1 MDIQTV
7 TFSKSNEISD
17 AKSDA
22 DSVLLALDEPD
33 EWSSFSTKVANAEHT
48 WESHLAVE
56 GMHCASCALNIEKTV
71 KALPGIVSAEVNATS
86 GRARLLW
93 SSAHAKPSIWIGAI
107 NKAGYRALP
116 AADALVRDDRRKSQR
131 LMLWRLLV
139 AGFCMLQ
146 VMMYTMPAYYATPGE
161 MTQDTLNLMRWA
173 SWVLTL
179 PVMLFSSGP
188 FFKSALTDIKQRQ
201 ISMDFPVS
209 LGILIAF
216 LVSSAAT
223 FEPNGWWGSEVYFD
237 SLTMLVFFLLTGRWI
252 ELRMRNKTAGALDVL
267 MRRLPSSIERRNN
280 EGQFERVA
288 VRRLMVGDEVRVLPG
303 EAFPADGTITL
314 GETKA
319 DESLLTGE
327 SKPVSK
333 ALGAEVIAGSH
344 NLSSA
349 VQVLIKRIGESTRY
363 AQIVALMERASV
375 DKPRLAI
382 LADRIAQPFL
392 LLVLLAAAGTALYLW
407 QVDQS
412 RALMTAVAVLIV
424 TCPCALS
431 LATPAAML
439 TVSGKLARTGVLVR
453 KMQALE
459 ALTNIDTIVFDK
471 TGTLTLDKMIVGNI
485 SVNSLLTETEALQIA
500 AAMARHSL
508 HPVSRALVAAAKNAE
523 TNNTQLVSGVQ
534 EVSGAGLTANSAL
547 GNLKLGSTKFC
558 DLTATEIADSESSMV
573 HLVSDQGWLASF
585 AIVESIKPSAASC
598 VRHVTEHGLQVA
610 VLSGDKLASV
620 RRVAEAVGIKDVF
633 GDCSPQDKLMHIQAL
648 QQQGKKIL
656 MVGDGLNDGPVL
668 ASAHVSMAMGQAVPL
683 AQAQSDFVVM
693 NGDLAMV
700 PYLMAQAHRTMRI
713 VKQNLTWAAIYNA
726 TCVPLAIA
734 GMLPAWLAG
743 LGMALSSLL
752 VILNAARLAKIDT
765 IQGL

>member
-1 MDIQTV
+1 MQTV
-7 TFSKSNEISD
+7 NSKLL
-17 AKSDA
+17 KQA
-22 DSVLLALDEPD
+22 DDIGLENAMVALDEPD
-33 EWSSFSTKVANAEHT
+33 EWSSFSVRIGTEANQ
-48 WESHLAVE
+48 WESNLAVE
-56 GMHCASCALNIEKTV
+56 GMHCASCALNIERTV
-71 KALPGIVSAEVNATS
+71 KALPGVISAEVNATS
-86 GRARLLW
+86 GRARLVW
-93 SSAHAKPSIWIGAI
+93 SADYTKPSVWMGAI
-107 NKAGYRALP
+107 NQAGYRALP
-116 AADALVRDDRRKSQR
+116 AADALMRDDRRKSQR

-139 AGFCMLQ
+139 AGFCMFQ
-146 VMMYTMPAYYATPGE
+146 VMMYSMPAYYASPGE
-161 MTQDTLNLMRWA
+161 MMPDTLNLLRWA

-179 PVMLFSSGP
+179 PVMFFSSGP

-201 ISMDFPVS
+201 VSMDFPVS

-223 FEPNGWWGSEVYFD
+223 FEPTGWWGSEVYFD

-267 MRRLPSSIERRNN
+267 MQRLPSSVERLNAN
-280 EGQFERVA
+280 GLFERVA

-314 GETKA
+314 GETKVN
-319 DESLLTGE
+319 ESLLTGE
-327 SKPVSK
+327 SRPVSK
-333 ALGAEVIAGSH
+333 GLSAHVIAGSH
-344 NLSSA
+344 NLTTA
-349 VQVLIKRIGESTRY
+349 VQVRIEKIGDSTRY

-392 LLVLLAAAGTALYLW
+392 ILVLLAAAGTALYLW
-407 QVDQS
+407 QVDPS

-439 TVSGKLARTGVLVR
+439 TVSGKLARSGILVR

-459 ALTNIDTIVFDK
+459 ALTKIDTIVFDK
-471 TGTLTLDKMIVGNI
+471 TGTLTLDQMVVGEI
-485 SVNSLLTETEALQIA
+485 SVNSNLTKADALAIA
-500 AAMARHSL
+500 AAMASYSL
-508 HPVSRALVAAAKNAE
+508 HPVSRALVEAAKSTARTSNS
-523 TNNTQLVSGVQ
+523 LVKDVQ
-534 EVSGAGLTANSAL
+534 EVSGSGLTAQSSM
-547 GNLKLGSTKFC
+547 GSLKLGSTIFC
-558 DLTATEIADSESSMV
+558 DLTDDDTKKTDHSVV

-585 AIVESIKPSAASC
+585 EIVESVKSDAAWC
-598 VRHVTEHGLQVA
+598 VRQVTEKGLAVA

-620 RRVAEAVGIKDVF
+620 QRVADIVGIKQVF
-633 GDCSPQDKLMHIQAL
+633 GDCSPQDKLAHIQAL
-648 QQQGKKIL
+648 QQQGKKVL

-668 ASAHVSMAMGQAVPL
+668 ASAHVSIAMGQAVPL

-693 NGDLAMV
+693 NGDLSML
-700 PYLMAQAHRTMRI
+700 PYLMTQANQTMRI
-713 VKQNLTWAAIYNA
+713 VKQNLTWAATYNA

-752 VILNAARLAKIDT
+752 VILNAARLAKMHTVFD
-765 IQGL
+765 Q

>member
-1 MDIQTV
+1 MDNPSV
-7 TFSKSNEISD
+7 TFSKLPANSDEITD
-17 AKSDA
+17 T
-22 DSVLLALDEPD
+22 DSILLALDEPD
-33 EWSSFSTKVANAEHT
+33 EWSSFSTKLPNVEHT

-86 GRARLLW
+86 GRARLVW
-93 SSAHAKPSIWIGAI
+93 SSEHTTPSIWMGAI
-107 NKAGYRALP
+107 NQAGYRALP
-116 AADALVRDDRRKSQR
+116 AADALVRNDRRKSQR

-146 VMMYTMPAYYATPGE
+146 VMMYTMPAYYASPGE

-267 MRRLPSSIERRNN
+267 MRRLPSSIERLNAD
-280 EGQFERVA
+280 GQFERIA
-288 VRRLMVGDEVRVLPG
+288 VRRLMVGDVVRVLPG
-303 EAFPADGTITL
+303 EAFPADGIITL
-314 GETKA
+314 GDTKA

-327 SKPVSK
+327 SRPVSK
-333 ALGAEVIAGSH
+333 ALGVEVIAGSH
-344 NLSSA
+344 NLSAA
-349 VQVLIKRIGESTRY
+349 VQVRITQIGDNTRY

-439 TVSGKLARTGVLVR
+439 TVSGKLARTGILVR

-485 SVNSLLTETEALQIA
+485 SVSGILSETEALQIA
-500 AAMARHSL
+500 ADMARHSL
-508 HPVSRALVAAAKNAE
+508 HPVSRALVEAAKSVALK
-523 TNNTQLVSGVQ
+523 NTKLVSAVQ
-534 EVSGAGLTANSAL
+534 EVSGAGLTAKSAW
-547 GNLKLGSTKFC
+547 GNLKLGNTRFC
-558 DLTATEIADSESSMV
+558 DLTADEMANSEGSMV
-573 HLVSDQGWLASF
+573 HLVSDKGWLASF

-598 VRHVTEHGLQVA
+598 VRHVTEHGLHVA

-620 RRVAEAVGIKDVF
+620 QRVAEAVGIQAVF
-633 GDCSPQDKLMHIQAL
+633 GDCSPQDKLAHIQAL
-648 QQQGKKIL
+648 QQQGRKVL

-668 ASAHVSMAMGQAVPL
+668 ASAHVSIAMGQAVPL

-700 PYLMAQAHRTMRI
+700 PYLIGQAKRTMRI

-726 TCVPLAIA
+726 TCVPLAVA
-734 GMLPAWLAG
+734 GLLPAWLAG

-752 VILNAARLAKIDT
+752 VILNAARLANIDT
-765 IQGL
+765 IQG